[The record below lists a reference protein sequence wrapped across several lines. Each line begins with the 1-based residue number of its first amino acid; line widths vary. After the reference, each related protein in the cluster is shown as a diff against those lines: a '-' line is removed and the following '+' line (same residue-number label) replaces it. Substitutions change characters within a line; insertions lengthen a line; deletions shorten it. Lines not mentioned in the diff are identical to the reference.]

1 MTLSP
6 NFKAL
11 GYFFHPLAFA
21 FIPGSA
27 RALACSLRRLAAMLW
42 KEEFATARA
51 LSLAREARALPRL
64 THCA

>member
-11 GYFFHPLAFA
+11 GYFFHPLAF

-42 KEEFATARA
+42 KEDFATARA

-64 THCA
+64 IIAPN